1 MPSHPQK
8 TAAERRKLVKIK
20 SRYGDLSQILFPAV
34 NPDKFLTWLHGYT
47 SFIYTPWFTVL
58 TLAAF
63 AFSVGITVTHWAE
76 IGRDTV
82 QFFTFT
88 DKSWGDFIEFYLLAV
103 AAMCWHEMAHGH
115 ACKHYG
121 GRVPSMGFLLIY
133 LTPAFY
139 TDTGEGFVKG
149 TRSERLIIS
158 LAGAWAELYIYAV
171 ATPIWWATPPDTPVH
186 NAAYLLLMM
195 TGLASLMI
203 NWNPLMK
210 LDGYLMLCEII
221 GISELKETSTAY
233 VSAWVK
239 RNIWRLPV
247 EVPYVPRKRRLG
259 FAVYA
264 ILSGIYSYTVLYVI
278 ARFVGNVFRNFN
290 PDWSFIPE
298 LGTAALIFR
307 SRLRTLGNFM
317 KFIYLDKKD
326 RVKTWFKTPL
336 AMALT
341 VSVLILLLLP
351 LWHESVQGRFV
362 LEPTHRAV
370 VRNQVGGSVLQVHV
384 SEGMTVEAGA
394 RLVTLQNLPLQSKFE
409 NSKAE
414 YAVAGM
420 RATSAALNYTNL
432 GAATA
437 ERDRLGQQNQELRS
451 QAQALE
457 ITSPIAGVVLTPRL
471 TDRMGSYVS
480 AGTELVD
487 VGDLNSMRAG
497 IFISEYDVNKLCVG
511 AHARLGVDG
520 FLKKWDT
527 RAVNI
532 APLSSAIAPGLTDS
546 SKFKGLRAPNFYL
559 VEMRIDNSDGKLR
572 PGMVGLGRIYGE
584 RRSALGL
591 AAETIGHFFGR
602 KAW

>member
-1 MPSHPQK
+1 M
-8 TAAERRKLVKIK
+8 
-20 SRYGDLSQILFPAV
+20 
-34 NPDKFLTWLHGYT
+34 
-47 SFIYTPWFTVL
+47 
-58 TLAAF
+58 
-63 AFSVGITVTHWAE
+63 
-76 IGRDTV
+76 
-82 QFFTFT
+82 
-88 DKSWGDFIEFYLLAV
+88 
-103 AAMCWHEMAHGH
+103 
-115 ACKHYG
+115 
-121 GRVPSMGFLLIY
+121 
-133 LTPAFY
+133 
-139 TDTGEGFVKG
+139 
-149 TRSERLIIS
+149 
-158 LAGAWAELYIYAV
+158 

-186 NAAYLLLMM
+186 NAAYLLQMM

-210 LDGYLMLCEII
+210 LDGYLMLSEII

-307 SRLRTLGNFM
+307 SRLHTLGNFM

-362 LEPTHRAV
+362 LEPTHHAV
-370 VRNQVGGSVLQVHV
+370 IRNEVAGSVLQVHV
-384 SEGMTVEAGA
+384 REGMTVEAGA

-437 ERDRLGQQNQELRS
+437 ERDRLAQQNQELRL

-497 IFISEYDVNKLCVG
+497 IFISEYDVYKLRAG
-511 AHARLGVDG
+511 APARLGVDG
-520 FLKKWDT
+520 FLKKWDART
-527 RAVNI
+527 VNI
-532 APLSSAIAPGLTDS
+532 APLSSAIAPGLTHS